1 MKTIAILG
9 AGGTGHALA
18 ADLTLSGLKAVLYE
32 EPEYEAKLNPV
43 RRRGSI
49 ELTGALGEETVDF
62 NNTTVD
68 IREALQEADII
79 LVAVNALRHESIAER
94 CAPHL
99 RDDQIIVIGPDN
111 GGSLLFHALLQERGV
126 KVNIDIAGLGGG
138 FYPCRMAGPAKVVIG
153 LPKGPKRIAA
163 FPANRT
169 DEVLNRLHRLQNA
182 LQFIAGTNVLEM
194 VLSSPNIPNHLAG
207 SILNAGAVEQS
218 GGEFYLY
225 KQGLTPAVLTCISSV
240 ADERRSLFDA
250 LGYSIS
256 SNDFLQKCA
265 RQNEFPALDTFRGL
279 IGPTD
284 LQHRYVTEEAH
295 TGLALMASLAE
306 MIDVP
311 APVTRSL
318 LTLASAINETDYLTE
333 GRTVQ
338 KLGLSGLSVDAL
350 NRYLAEGDR

>member
-1 MKTIAILG
+1 MRNVAILG

-18 ADLTLSGLKAVLYE
+18 ADLTLSGLDAILYE
-32 EPEYEAKLNPV
+32 EPEFKEKLIPI
-43 RRRGSI
+43 RRSGYI
-49 ELTGALGEETVDF
+49 GLTGALGEHKIDF
-62 NNTTVD
+62 NKTTTD
-68 IREALQEADII
+68 IREALQDADII
-79 LVAVNALRHESIAER
+79 LVAVNALRHARIAEQ
-94 CAPHL
+94 CLSHL
-99 RDDQIIVIGPDN
+99 KDGQIMVIGPDN
-111 GGSLLFHALLQERGV
+111 GGTLLISAMFREYGLKADIR
-126 KVNIDIAGLGGG
+126 IAGLGGG

-163 FPANRT
+163 FPGNQT
-169 DEVLNRLHRLQNA
+169 KEVITGLNRLQDA
-182 LQFIAGTNVLEM
+182 LQFTAGTNVLEM

-207 SILNAGAVEQS
+207 SLLNAGAVEQS

-225 KQGLTPAVLTCISSV
+225 KQGLTPAVLKCISSV

-284 LQHRYVTEEAH
+284 LQHRYVTEESH
-295 TGLALMASLAE
+295 TGLALMVSLAE
-306 MIDVP
+306 MIKVP
-311 APVTRSL
+311 VPVTKAL
-318 LTLASAINETDYLTE
+318 LTLASAINGTNYLSE

-338 KLGLSGLSVDAL
+338 KLGLSGLSVDEI
-350 NRYLAEGDR
+350 NRFLAEGDK